1 MKKTR
6 VGVIGAGYLGR
17 FHLEKYAALEEAE
30 LAGVAEIR
38 PERLEEITGRFG
50 VPGFSDFRD
59 LLPRVEAVSIVVPTS
74 LHGEIARVCLEQG
87 VDVLIE
93 KPITPELN
101 EAEALIALARDR
113 GRLIQVGHL
122 ERFNPAFLK
131 VRAGIHRP
139 LFIKS
144 HRLSPFKE
152 RGIDV
157 NVVLDLMIHDLDLI
171 LHLTEAQPEQVQ
183 AVGIPVVSPQ
193 VDIANA
199 RIQFAGG
206 AVANIT
212 ASRISIKA
220 LRKMRIFQPAAY
232 LSLDFGLKSY
242 SMVKLKKATEG
253 PANGLPFVF
262 EEGQLGDQDA
272 LELELRAFMRAVRDR
287 TAPPVTGED
296 GARALAMALEINRE
310 IENNFAKIQAS
321 WSPASWP
328 GMETLKTWMDSCG
341 GGDFA

>member
-30 LAGVAEIR
+30 LVGVAEIR
-38 PERLEEITGRFG
+38 PDRLEEITRHFRIA
-50 VPGFSDFRD
+50 GFPDFRE
-59 LLPRVEAVSIVVPTS
+59 LLPRVEAVSIVVPTR

-93 KPITPELN
+93 KPITPELS
-101 EAEALIALARDR
+101 EAEALIDLARR
-113 GRLIQVGHL
+113 RNCLIQVGHL

-131 VRAGIHRP
+131 VRQGIHRP
-139 LFIKS
+139 LFIET

-171 LHLTEAQPEQVQ
+171 LHLTEASPEQVK
-183 AVGIPVVSPQ
+183 AVGVPVVSPQ
-193 VDIANA
+193 VDIANV
-199 RIQFAGG
+199 RLEFADG

-212 ASRISIKA
+212 ASRISVKA

-232 LSLDFGLKSY
+232 ISLDFGLKSY
-242 SMVKLKKATEG
+242 SLVRLEKAENATVSG
-253 PANGLPFVF
+253 MPFVF
-262 EEGQLGDQDA
+262 EEGQLGEQDA
-272 LELELRAFMRAVRDR
+272 LELELRAFLLAVQER
-287 TAPPVTGED
+287 TVPPVTGED
-296 GARALAMALEINRE
+296 GARALALALEINRE
-310 IENNFAKIQAS
+310 IERNFSKIQAS

-341 GGDFA
+341 GGEFS

>member
-1 MKKTR
+1 MKKIK

-17 FHLEKYAALEEAE
+17 FHLEKYAALDEAE

-38 PERLEEITGRFG
+38 PERLEEMAGRFG
-50 VPGFSDFRD
+50 IPGFRDFRE
-59 LLPRVEAVSIVVPTS
+59 LLPRVEAVSIVVPTP
-74 LHGEIARVCLEQG
+74 LHGDIARVCLDRG
-87 VDVLIE
+87 VDILIE
-93 KPITPELN
+93 KPITSALN
-101 EAEALIALARDR
+101 EAEALIGLARQR

-131 VRAGIHRP
+131 VRESIQRP
-139 LFIKS
+139 LFIES

-171 LHLTEAQPEQVQ
+171 LHLTGAATGQVQ

-199 RIQFAGG
+199 RIQFDDG

-212 ASRISIKA
+212 ASRISVKA

-242 SMVKLKKATEG
+242 SLVRLEKTAQPPG
-253 PANGLPFVF
+253 NGLPFAF
-262 EEGQLGDQDA
+262 EEGQFGDQDA
-272 LELELRAFMRAVRDR
+272 LELELRAFLRAVRER

-296 GARALAMALEINRE
+296 GTRALALALEINRA
-310 IENNFAKIQAS
+310 IEENFSKIQAS
-321 WSPASWP
+321 WGPDSWP

-341 GGDFA
+341 GEPV

>member
-1 MKKTR
+1 
-6 VGVIGAGYLGR
+6 LGR

-30 LAGVAEIR
+30 LVGVAEIR
-38 PERLEEITGRFG
+38 PERLVEITRHFRI
-50 VPGFSDFRD
+50 PGFSDFRE
-59 LLPRVEAVSIVVPTS
+59 LLPGVEAVSIVVPTR

-93 KPITPELN
+93 KPITSELN
-101 EAEALIALARDR
+101 EAEALVALAHRQ

-131 VRAGIHRP
+131 VGENIRQP
-139 LFIKS
+139 LFIET

-171 LHLTEAQPEQVQ
+171 LHLMGKPPEQVQ
-183 AVGIPVVSPQ
+183 AVGVPVVSPQ
-193 VDIANA
+193 VDIANV
-199 RIQFAGG
+199 RLQFANG

-212 ASRISIKA
+212 ASRISVKA

-232 LSLDFGLKSY
+232 ISLDFGLKSY
-242 SMVKLKKATEG
+242 NLVRLEKAENAPVPG
-253 PANGLPFVF
+253 MPFVV

-272 LELELRAFMRAVRDR
+272 LELELRAFIRAVQDR

-296 GARALAMALEINRE
+296 GTRALALALEINRE
-310 IENNFAKIQAS
+310 IEKNFSKIQAS
-321 WSPASWP
+321 WSPDSWP
-328 GMETLKTWMDSCG
+328 GLEALKTWMDSCG
-341 GGDFA
+341 GGEPA